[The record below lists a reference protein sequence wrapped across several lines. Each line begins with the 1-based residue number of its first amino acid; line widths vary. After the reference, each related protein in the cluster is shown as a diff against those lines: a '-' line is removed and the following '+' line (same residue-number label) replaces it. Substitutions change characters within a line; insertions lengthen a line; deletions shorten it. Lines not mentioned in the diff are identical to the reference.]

1 MLGLYLFVR
10 LVGPLLL
17 GGLVALFASRWI
29 NARLAKRPAQQIALP
44 AESLLDSPAAKR
56 RYRRMRRRRPNL
68 THFQVPPQAPRHWL
82 WITVAV
88 VILAAFGAAALTP
101 EGARF
106 QVMVE
111 SAVGYPSTVIDVAI
125 DEGQQDALLA
135 AWSPVLMQAVRPV
148 SMRYRRGRYGPPF
161 DSHAVIAVQVR
172 RQGDRLQIATGQPV
186 QAERLR
192 AALATL
198 TPAAAPT
205 VQISE
210 RTVAP
215 WRETGWRA
223 WGPRVAR

>member
-17 GGLVALFASRWI
+17 GGLVALLASRWI
-29 NARLAKRPAQQIALP
+29 SARLAKRPAQQIALP

-68 THFQVPPQAPRHWL
+68 THFHVPPQAPRHWL
-82 WITVAV
+82 WITAAV
-88 VILAAFGAAALTP
+88 VILAAIGTAVLTP

-125 DEGQQDALLA
+125 DEGRQDALLQ
-135 AWSPVLMQAVRPV
+135 AWTPVLMQAVRPV
-148 SMRYRRGRYGPPF
+148 SMRYQRGRYGPPF

-198 TPAAAPT
+198 TPTAAPA

-215 WRETGWRA
+215 WREIGWRA
-223 WGPRVAR
+223 WGPRVAQ

>member
-17 GGLVALFASRWI
+17 GGLVALLASRWI
-29 NARLAKRPAQQIALP
+29 NARLAKRPALQVALP
-44 AESLLDSPAAKR
+44 AESLLESPAAKR

-68 THFQVPPQAPRHWL
+68 THFQVPPRAPRHWL

-88 VILAAFGAAALTP
+88 VILAAVGGAVLTP

-125 DEGQQDALLA
+125 DEQHQDALLQ
-135 AWSPVLMQAVRPV
+135 AWSPVLVQAVRPV
-148 SMRYRRGRYGPPF
+148 SMRYRRGRYGPPI

-172 RQGDRLQIATGQPV
+172 RHGNHLQIATGQPV
-186 QAERLR
+186 DAQRLR
-192 AALATL
+192 TALHTL
-198 TPAAAPT
+198 TPAAAT
-205 VQISE
+205 AVKISE

-215 WRETGWRA
+215 WREIGWRA
-223 WGPRVAR
+223 WGPRGPQ